1 MLGSSRAIDWC
12 KASSYLDINTQV
24 MNYFQVC
31 DPTVGRFNSTKA
43 ALHEILNNLFR
54 FQTELQVNGD
64 VETFYRRR
72 HAERRA
78 GEWMNDYETKRK
90 TDGDDATFP
99 TFFAFTT

>member
-1 MLGSSRAIDWC
+1 
-12 KASSYLDINTQV
+12 

-31 DPTVGRFNSTKA
+31 DPTVGQFNSTKA

-90 TDGDDATFP
+90 TDGDDGTFP
-99 TFFAFTT
+99 NFLPSQHKFNSFSEEMNEPRDSRSKIHH